1 MLITCYLASA
11 AIFYIVLAKR
21 APIIEESQ
29 LVFAANVP
37 QCEVIELFATPAD
50 QSVSRAA

>member
-21 APIIEESQ
+21 APIVEESQ
-29 LVFAANVP
+29 LVFAANQP
-37 QCEVIELFATPAD
+37 QCEIIELFATPAA
-50 QSVSRAA
+50 QTASRAA